1 MFMAFPV
8 SFSCSGLV
16 LPEGGTPLGMKVAE
30 FAVKVIVRAA
40 LAAWA
45 EAKINA
51 VKPVFVNS

>member
-1 MFMAFPV
+1 MAFPV
-8 SFSCSGLV
+8 SFSCSGLGLAV
-16 LPEGGTPLGMKVAE
+16 ISGIGTWVAE

>member
-8 SFSCSGLV
+8 SFSCSGLGLAV
-16 LPEGGTPLGMKVAE
+16 ISGIGTWVAE